1 MSKSIKYKNDFKSFK
16 KIQLI
21 LTIYSKN
28 DLLICNYLYYN
39 KNMDIYDNLAKN
51 LKSRKI
57 DFFKSRSLIGYIE
70 KINKYKHDFKN

>member
-1 MSKSIKYKNDFKSFK
+1 
-16 KIQLI
+16 
-21 LTIYSKN
+21 
-28 DLLICNYLYYN
+28 
-39 KNMDIYDNLAKN
+39 MDIYDNLAKN